1 MYACGGKEMLCM
13 NQIEQ
18 VKELQRQGLTTTAIA
33 ERLGLDRKTSTKYML
48 ADDYNPAAPER
59 KLEESKLDR
68 WKATIDGWLEEDRRM
83 RYKQRHTAKRV
94 HQRLLEEHP
103 GDYACSYPL
112 VQRYLKRKKA
122 EHKEAM
128 GFLELVWELGQ
139 AQADFGEADI
149 IEAGVWRM
157 VKYFTLTFPASN
169 AGYLQ
174 VFGGETAECV
184 GQGLKD
190 IFTRIGGVPSRI
202 VFDNASGV
210 GRRVRDRVVFA
221 ELFMRFKCHYGF
233 SVSFCNPAS
242 GNEKGNVENKVGY
255 LRRNLLV
262 PIPEIEGIE
271 QWNRELFERAERDFE
286 RPHYKKGTT
295 IAELFAE
302 ERLHLGPLPS
312 KSFNVERFE
321 RVNTDGYGKF
331 CIDGCH
337 WYSSSPESAGA
348 KLTIGIKAHSVE
360 VYQADGEAMCSH
372 RRIYGGDRS
381 DSSDYLTSLETLV
394 RKTGAWP
401 NSALR
406 AGVSESTRVS
416 LDAMAKPELRRVL
429 AILAKSSSAYGYDVA
444 IDSLEEALRLGAID
458 SYSLQA
464 ISSRIAFDGLLGNP
478 ESILDLG
485 VYDRAFIGHE
495 GGAG

>member
-1 MYACGGKEMLCM
+1 M

-33 ERLGLDRKTSTKYML
+33 GRLGLDRKTSTKYML
-48 ADDYNPAAPER
+48 EDDYNPAAPE
-59 KLEESKLDR
+59 KKAEESKLDR
-68 WKATIDGWLEEDRRM
+68 WKATIDSWLEEDRRM

-94 HQRLLEEHP
+94 HKRLQEEHA

-112 VQRYLKRKKA
+112 VQRYLKLKKA
-122 EHKEAM
+122 ERKESM
-128 GFLELVWELGQ
+128 GFLELVWENGQ

-149 IEAGVWRM
+149 IEAGIRRTI
-157 VKYFTLTFPASN
+157 KYLTLTFPASN

-174 VFGGETAECV
+174 AFSGETAECV

-202 VFDNASGV
+202 VFDNATGV
-210 GRRVRDRVVFA
+210 GRRVREKVTFA
-221 ELFMRFKCHYGF
+221 DLFLRFKCHYGF
-233 SVSFCNPAS
+233 SVSFCNPDS
-242 GNEKGNVENKVGY
+242 GHEKGNVENKVGY

-262 PIPEIEGIE
+262 PIPEIESIE
-271 QWNRELFERAERDFE
+271 EWNDELFARAERDFE
-286 RPHYKKGTT
+286 RPHYKKGST
-295 IAELFAE
+295 IAALFAE
-302 ERLHLGPLPS
+302 ERLHLGPLPA

-321 RVNTDGYGKF
+321 RVNTDEYGKF
-331 CIDGCH
+331 CLDGCH
-337 WYSSSPESAGA
+337 WYSSSPDFGST
-348 KLTIGIKAHSVE
+348 KLTVGIKAHSVE
-360 VYQADGEAMCSH
+360 AYTADGAALCSH

-381 DSSDYLTSLETLV
+381 DSCDFQTSLETLV

-406 AGVSESTRVS
+406 AGVDESTRVT
-416 LDAMAKPELRRVL
+416 LDAMPKPELRRVL
-429 AILAKSSSAYGYDVA
+429 AILSKSSEAYGYEVA

-464 ISSRIAFDGLLGNP
+464 LSSRIAFDGLQGNP
-478 ESILDLG
+478 GSGPDLG
-485 VYDRAFIGHE
+485 VYDRAFIDSL
-495 GGAG
+495 GGVE